1 MLVNFYQRPAA
12 RRVQG
17 LLQALRC
24 KASFVSRSVLRW
36 RCHCHPLSIQYGWVR
51 RVHCSHTCQA
61 ELQFVVIVRQ
71 TPRFHHPRIGGRNP
85 AIATA
90 ADKSRVSVQAPC
102 HPGSECEEF
111 VGFSAS
117 KNAAARTSSS
127 NPAMNI
133 DNSWEWWISDNSCKY
148 VLIEIWWI
156 GLIIWWQSM
165 IIGDNYHPPLE
176 IMIIFRYAV
185 RLYWISWC
193 GVSISIIMN
202 LHWWINIWWSWQL
215 ISPYY
220 LIIDDNYGYTADID
234 HCSVYI
240 YIMT

>member
-1 MLVNFYQRPAA
+1 MFHWPRQAACLRSQLLIAMPRRQFVCLASCSHVQSCAVVCSRVQVMLVNFYQRPAA

-133 DNSWEWWISDNSCKY
+133 DNS
-148 VLIEIWWI
+148 
-156 GLIIWWQSM
+156 
-165 IIGDNYHPPLE
+165 
-176 IMIIFRYAV
+176 
-185 RLYWISWC
+185 
-193 GVSISIIMN
+193 
-202 LHWWINIWWSWQL
+202 
-215 ISPYY
+215 
-220 LIIDDNYGYTADID
+220 
-234 HCSVYI
+234 
-240 YIMT
+240 